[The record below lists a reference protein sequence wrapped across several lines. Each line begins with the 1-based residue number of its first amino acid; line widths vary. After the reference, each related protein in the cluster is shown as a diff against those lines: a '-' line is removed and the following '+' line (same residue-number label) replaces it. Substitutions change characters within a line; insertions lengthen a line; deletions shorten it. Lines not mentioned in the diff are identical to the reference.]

1 MEMPL
6 LLTCYPLPH
15 PHVFLKLTLKLKY
28 HLPFLK
34 FSNKED
40 DYGLSALYVLKKVPT
55 KKLYLVLRVLQA
67 QGKCQFF
74 IVSTTLTTIP
84 PSKLTHTVGKF
95 PVT

>member
-1 MEMPL
+1 MPL

-15 PHVFLKLTLKLKY
+15 PHMFLKLTLELKY

-55 KKLYLVLRVLQA
+55 KKTLLGSSGSSSTRKMSVLHCLYYSYYYLLLN
-67 QGKCQFF
+67 
-74 IVSTTLTTIP
+74 
-84 PSKLTHTVGKF
+84 
-95 PVT
+95 

>member
-1 MEMPL
+1 MPL

-15 PHVFLKLTLKLKY
+15 PHMFLKLTLQLKY

-55 KKLYLVLRVLQA
+55 KKNFTW
-67 QGKCQFF
+67 FF
-74 IVSTTLTTIP
+74 GFFKHKENVSSSLSLLLLLLP